1 MVNFVNFPVFQ
12 DSFGLLRL
20 VTNYSDL
27 WKTTVEGVQMMTCSL
42 HGIALNIVCC
52 TNHKIASVERHHV
65 STIKTAQVWVACY
78 GTSLS
83 GHFDQE
89 LKINK
94 RAPALSILTKLRT
107 SRATLLLTLH
117 RLRHP
122 SLSNYCGRSVFFT
135 VLFRFFL
142 EFIPFMPLSN
152 DNFTFYSKPKV
163 RNIVGGFLPPKK
175 TKAVLVNDNSW
186 TLSMILMSES
196 EP

>member
-1 MVNFVNFPVFQ
+1 MCPQSKPRKFE
-12 DSFGLLRL
+12 LLAMELHL
-20 VTNYSDL
+20 V
-27 WKTTVEGVQMMTCSL
+27 
-42 HGIALNIVCC
+42 GILIKN
-52 TNHKIASVERHHV
+52 SR
-65 STIKTAQVWVACY
+65 STKV
-78 GTSLS
+78 
-83 GHFDQE
+83 
-89 LKINK
+89 
-94 RAPALSILTKLRT
+94 APALSILTKLRT

-122 SLSNYCGRSVFFT
+122 SLSNYCGRSVLFT